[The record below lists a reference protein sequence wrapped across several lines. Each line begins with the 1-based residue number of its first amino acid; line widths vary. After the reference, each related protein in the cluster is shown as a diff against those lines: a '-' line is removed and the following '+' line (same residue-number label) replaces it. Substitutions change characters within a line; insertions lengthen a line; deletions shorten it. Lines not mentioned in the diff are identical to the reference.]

1 MSAKTVTFLVKSV
14 RTNKLALSGDT
25 TVDKL
30 KRALEVG
37 GYDVEDA
44 KIRII
49 RNGHSFIG
57 HLKNALLHDND
68 IVVFNTNEVQMR
80 VSQDIK
86 QRATVS
92 TGCSPECCSDRAE
105 EMKRNILDALKDF
118 EKAIINA

>member
-14 RTNKLALSGDT
+14 RTNKLAINGNT

-30 KRALEVG
+30 KRALETG

-57 HLKNALLHDND
+57 HLRNALLHDND
-68 IVVFNTNEVQMR
+68 IVVFNTNDVQMR

-92 TGCSPECCSDRAE
+92 NGCSPECCSDRAE
-105 EMKRNILDALKDF
+105 EMKRNILAALKDF
-118 EKAIINA
+118 ESAIINA

>member
-14 RTNKLALSGDT
+14 RTNKLAINGDT

-30 KRALEVG
+30 KKALEVG

-57 HLKNALLHDND
+57 HLRNALLHDND
-68 IVVFNTNEVQMR
+68 IVIFNTNDVQMR

-86 QRATVS
+86 QRATVNS
-92 TGCSPECCSDRAE
+92 GCSPECCSDRAE
-105 EMKRNILDALKDF
+105 EMKRYILEAFKDF
-118 EKAIINA
+118 ESAIINA